1 MAPRVRKVCVDDLK
15 MKKKLFK
22 QRFPGFKKKAIEL
35 SVLCGNSIGF
45 VCYTP
50 DDNNLHI
57 WPDLQEK
64 PQALTQLLAKFNA
77 LSDHK
82 RKNNAC
88 DLYDFPDIK
97 GLSGEDLRRH
107 VDNLD
112 SHLLRIK
119 QQKISLL
126 RRGNSKNPKPKE
138 TEEGDRVS
146 DRLGFGHDVFGGY
159 HETAM
164 GSCAVSRDV
173 GVSDSSLLDPFKS
186 DYFPTDNFGVCANNG
201 AWDLSW
207 MDLDFSSTLFPA
219 GYDPLLGATDEYQ
232 TLVTI

>member
-1 MAPRVRKVCVDDLK
+1 
-15 MKKKLFK
+15 MKKENFK

-35 SVLCGNSIGF
+35 SILCGNSVGF

-57 WPDLQEK
+57 WPEPQEK
-64 PQALTQLLAKFNA
+64 PAAVGQ
-77 LSDHK
+77 
-82 RKNNAC
+82 
-88 DLYDFPDIK
+88 

-112 SHLLRIK
+112 SHLVGIK
-119 QQKISLL
+119 QLKISILR
-126 RRGNSKNPKPKE
+126 RRGNTKNPKPKE
-138 TEEGDRVS
+138 TEGEDRVS
-146 DRLGFGHDVFGGY
+146 DRLGFGHVVFGGY

-164 GSCAVSRDV
+164 GSSEVSKDV
-173 GVSDSSLLDPFKS
+173 GVSDSSLLDPFTSGS
-186 DYFPTDNFGVCANNG
+186 DYFPADDFGVCANDG

-219 GYDPLLGATDEYQ
+219 GYDPLLGATDEAGTYQ
-232 TLVTI
+232 TLVTGSVF